1 MENIQKNQQLEYSK
15 STIAMSFHKFSLE
28 WENYIE
34 KDRVELVINKDKL
47 KVEVTLQLVTFAAS
61 SKTLPEV
68 AR

>member
-1 MENIQKNQQLEYSK
+1 
-15 STIAMSFHKFSLE
+15 MSFHKFSLE

-34 KDRVELVINKDKL
+34 KDRVELVINNKDKL